1 MRTTSIFIVFLI
13 FSATVFSQN
22 ESSKEWLK
30 MYCEIIVKLKSD
42 SAKQVSFYSILLQN
56 RTELKPLLD
65 KEYNDFEK
73 RNLILQP
80 NRTEIEIKKDFLTYI
95 AFNVIDNC
103 PEAKSIVLTSLKNCP
118 KQNKTLEMI
127 LSAVDNFFATN
138 KNKSNT
144 FLNENVSEIITKT
157 IFENEKIVNKDYK
170 EGILDSKLRTDL
182 QTFLMYKSTNYLKIS
197 LFSAIQSE

>member
-1 MRTTSIFIVFLI
+1 
-13 FSATVFSQN
+13 
-22 ESSKEWLK
+22 